1 MSEGAVRKTV
11 IEPGR
16 GWRMLD
22 VREFWAYRD
31 LLGMLVL
38 RDIRLRYKQTLLGV
52 AWVVLRPL
60 LSMVVFTLVFGKL
73 AKIPS
78 DGYPY
83 ALFVFSGLIPWTF
96 FAGAT
101 GAAGSSLVGSAG
113 LIGKVYFPR
122 LIIPVASVGSGLVD
136 MAVSTV
142 FLLAMMPFFGA
153 WWSIN
158 LAALPF
164 LVLALLA
171 LALGFGTLFSALNV
185 AYRDF
190 GGVMAF
196 GLQIWM
202 YATPVVYPASLIPP
216 GLRWVL
222 HFNPMAALVDGFRS
236 ALLGKP
242 FDWAALGV
250 AGTAAVAAFAVGIAY
265 FEKVERGFAD
275 II

>member
-1 MSEGAVRKTV
+1 
-11 IEPGR
+11 
-16 GWRMLD
+16 MLD
-22 VREFWAYRD
+22 VGELWAYRD
-31 LLGMLVL
+31 LLGMLIL
-38 RDIRLRYKQTLLGV
+38 RDIRLRYKQTVLGV

-60 LSMVVFTLVFGKL
+60 ASMIVFTLVFGKL

-83 ALFVFSGLIPWTF
+83 AVFVFSGLIPWTF
-96 FAGAT
+96 FAGAA
-101 GAAGSSLVGSAG
+101 GAAGNSLVGSAG

-122 LIIPVASVGSGLVD
+122 LIIPLASVGSGLVD

-142 FLLAMMPFFGA
+142 FLLAMMPFFGV
-153 WWSIN
+153 WWGFH
-158 LAALPF
+158 LAAVPL
-164 LVLALLA
+164 LLLAVLAF
-171 LALGFGTLFSALNV
+171 ALGIGTLFSALNV

-196 GLQIWM
+196 GLQLWM
-202 YATPVVYPASLIPP
+202 YATPVVYPSSLIPP
-216 GLRWVL
+216 GLRWIL
-222 HFNPMAALVDGFRS
+222 HFNPMAALVEGFRS

-242 FDWAALGV
+242 FDWAALGF
-250 AGTAAVAAFAVGIAY
+250 AFAAAVAAFALGIAY